1 MNLTSRDI
9 KKNDFRKSL
18 RGFDVNEV
26 EAFLETVS
34 NHYEKL
40 LVENKNLMEK
50 VKSLTNDINI
60 YKENELTLQKAIV
73 KSQDLAE
80 EIVNNAKRKAD
91 LIVREAELNS
101 KKIGQD
107 VNEDIINKRNELEE
121 IKNKNERLIEE
132 TKNFLTDKLNEFE
145 DFMKNKKIFKM
156 ELAKMKSSHDRDE
169 HNEHHDNSLSI
180 LPEEP
185 VRKAS
190 NDNENINDITF
201 PSTSFDEN
209 FESR

>member
-1 MNLTSRDI
+1 MNLTSKDI

-34 NHYEKL
+34 NHYERL

-101 KKIGQD
+101 KKLGQD
-107 VNEDIINKRNELEE
+107 VSEDIINKRNDLED
-121 IKNKNERLIEE
+121 IKVKNERLMEE
-132 TKNFLTDKLNEFE
+132 TKNFLADKLAEFE
-145 DFMKNKKIFKM
+145 DFMKNKKIYKL
-156 ELAKMKSSHDRDE
+156 ELAKKSSDDHH
-169 HNEHHDNSLSI
+169 HNEHHDDTISI

-190 NDNENINDITF
+190 NDNNNISDISF

-209 FESR
+209 FETR

>member
-1 MNLTSRDI
+1 MNLTSKDI
-9 KKNDFRKSL
+9 KKTDFRKSL

-34 NHYEKL
+34 NHYERL
-40 LVENKNLMEK
+40 LIENKNLMEK
-50 VKSLTNDINI
+50 IKSLTSDINI

-101 KKIGQD
+101 KKVGQD
-107 VNEDIINKRNELEE
+107 VNEDIINKRNELDE
-121 IKNKNERLIEE
+121 IKNKNERLLEE

-145 DFMKNKKIFKM
+145 DFMKNKKIFKL
-156 ELAKMKSSHDRDE
+156 ELTKSKSHE
-169 HNEHHDNSLSI
+169 ESHENTLSI
-180 LPEEP
+180 LPEETEI
-185 VRKAS
+185 RKAS
-190 NDNENINDITF
+190 NDSGNSGNINDITF
-201 PSTSFDEN
+201 PSTSFDDN

>member
-107 VNEDIINKRNELEE
+107 VNEDIINKRHELEE
-121 IKNKNERLIEE
+121 IKNKNERLLEE
-132 TKNFLTDKLNEFE
+132 TKSFLTDKLNEFE

-156 ELAKMKSSHDRDE
+156 ELAKMKSSHEHDE
-169 HNEHHDNSLSI
+169 HNEHLDDSLSI

-190 NDNENINDITF
+190 NDNENISDITF

-209 FESR
+209 FETR

>member
-1 MNLTSRDI
+1 MNLTSKDI

-34 NHYEKL
+34 NHYERL

-101 KKIGQD
+101 KKLGQD
-107 VNEDIINKRNELEE
+107 VSEDIINKRNDLED
-121 IKNKNERLIEE
+121 IKVKNERLMEE
-132 TKNFLTDKLNEFE
+132 TKNFLADKLAEFE
-145 DFMKNKKIFKM
+145 DFMKNKKIYKL
-156 ELAKMKSSHDRDE
+156 ELAKKSSDE
-169 HNEHHDNSLSI
+169 HHNEHHDDTISI

-190 NDNENINDITF
+190 NDNNNISDISF

-209 FESR
+209 FETR

>member
-1 MNLTSRDI
+1 MNLTSKDI

-101 KKIGQD
+101 KKLGQD
-107 VNEDIINKRNELEE
+107 VSEDIINKRNDLED
-121 IKNKNERLIEE
+121 IKVKNERLMEE
-132 TKNFLTDKLNEFE
+132 TKNFLADKLAEFE
-145 DFMKNKKIFKM
+145 DFMKNKKIYKL
-156 ELAKMKSSHDRDE
+156 ELAKKSSDE
-169 HNEHHDNSLSI
+169 HHHNEHHDDTISI

-190 NDNENINDITF
+190 NDNNNISDISF

-209 FESR
+209 FETR

>member
-1 MNLTSRDI
+1 MNLTSKDI

-40 LVENKNLMEK
+40 LVENKNLMERI
-50 VKSLTNDINI
+50 KSLTNDINI

-101 KKIGQD
+101 KKLGQD
-107 VNEDIINKRNELEE
+107 VSEDIINKKNDLEE
-121 IKNKNERLIEE
+121 IKMKNERLMEE
-132 TKNFLTDKLNEFE
+132 TKNFLSDKLAEFE
-145 DFMKNKKIFKM
+145 DFMKNKKVYKL
-156 ELAKMKSSHDRDE
+156 ELAKTKSSDHD
-169 HNEHHDNSLSI
+169 HIEHHDDTITI

-190 NDNENINDITF
+190 NDNNNISDLNF
-201 PSTSFDEN
+201 PTTSFDEN
-209 FESR
+209 FETR

>member
-107 VNEDIINKRNELEE
+107 VNEDIINKRHELEE
-121 IKNKNERLIEE
+121 IKNKNERLLEE
-132 TKNFLTDKLNEFE
+132 TKSFLTDKLNEFE

-156 ELAKMKSSHDRDE
+156 ELAKMKSSQEHDE
-169 HNEHHDNSLSI
+169 HNEHLDSLSI

-209 FESR
+209 FETR

>member
-1 MNLTSRDI
+1 MNLTSKDI

-26 EAFLETVS
+26 EAFLETIS
-34 NHYEKL
+34 NHYERL

-101 KKIGQD
+101 KKLGQD
-107 VNEDIINKRNELEE
+107 VSEDIINKRNDLED
-121 IKNKNERLIEE
+121 IKNKNERLMEE
-132 TKNFLTDKLNEFE
+132 TKNFLADKLAEFE
-145 DFMKNKKIFKM
+145 DFMKNKKIYKL
-156 ELAKMKSSHDRDE
+156 ELAKKSSDDHH
-169 HNEHHDNSLSI
+169 HNEHHDDTISI

-190 NDNENINDITF
+190 NDNNNISDISF

-209 FESR
+209 FETR

>member
-107 VNEDIINKRNELEE
+107 VNEDIINKRHELEE
-121 IKNKNERLIEE
+121 IKNKNERLLEE
-132 TKNFLTDKLNEFE
+132 TKSFLTDKLNEFE

-156 ELAKMKSSHDRDE
+156 ELAKMKSSHESHGNDE
-169 HNEHHDNSLSI
+169 HDDSLSI

-190 NDNENINDITF
+190 NDNENISDIIF

-209 FESR
+209 FETR

>member
-1 MNLTSRDI
+1 MNLTSKDI

-34 NHYEKL
+34 NHYERL

-101 KKIGQD
+101 KKLGQD
-107 VNEDIINKRNELEE
+107 VSEDIINKRNDLED
-121 IKNKNERLIEE
+121 IKVKNERLMEE
-132 TKNFLTDKLNEFE
+132 TKNFLVDKLAEFE
-145 DFMKNKKIFKM
+145 DFMKNKKIYKL
-156 ELAKMKSSHDRDE
+156 ELAKKSSDDHH
-169 HNEHHDNSLSI
+169 HNEHHDDTISI

-190 NDNENINDITF
+190 NDNNNISDISF

-209 FESR
+209 FETR

>member
-1 MNLTSRDI
+1 MNLTSKDI

-18 RGFDVNEV
+18 RGFDANEV

-40 LVENKNLMEK
+40 LVENKNLMERI
-50 VKSLTNDINI
+50 KSLTNDINI

-107 VNEDIINKRNELEE
+107 VNEDIINKKNELEE
-121 IKNKNERLIEE
+121 IKMKNERLMEE
-132 TKNFLTDKLNEFE
+132 TKSFLSDKLAEFE
-145 DFMKNKKIFKM
+145 DFMKHKKVYKL
-156 ELAKMKSSHDRDE
+156 ELAKTKSSESHDDTI
-169 HNEHHDNSLSI
+169 SI

-190 NDNENINDITF
+190 NDTDNISDINF

-209 FESR
+209 FETR